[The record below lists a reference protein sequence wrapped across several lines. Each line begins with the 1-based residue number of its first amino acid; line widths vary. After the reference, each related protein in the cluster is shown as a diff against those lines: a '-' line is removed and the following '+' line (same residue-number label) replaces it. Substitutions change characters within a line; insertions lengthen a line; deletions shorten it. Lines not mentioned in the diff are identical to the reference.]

1 MSELNTRGND
11 PLQHNLAGP
20 LDTLLHAADTG
31 LGRVVEKS
39 WLLSQRVCDAQGRFE
54 VLPDGHFGVGIALS
68 NSGCQLVVG
77 GPITKRIRPHVGK
90 AEIYWLRFR
99 PGVLPRLADVSPRDL
114 IDAPGI
120 ALDCV
125 KHVEIEALKE
135 QVVKATSTRARLET
149 LGRFFGYLGDV
160 RACQDHRC
168 RQILAM
174 VDRLDGRINVL
185 GLSREFGLS
194 ARTIQ
199 RTLMDQVGLSPKQLI
214 LNVRLQRTLAKLGS
228 AASGTCHADLA
239 TECGY
244 ADQSHMIHDFKRLAG
259 RSPGSF

>member
-1 MSELNTRGND
+1 MRQD
-11 PLQHNLAGP
+11 VAGP
-20 LDTLLHAADTG
+20 LDTLLHAPDAG

-39 WLLSQRVCDAQGRFE
+39 WLLSPRVCDAQGRFE
-54 VLPDGHFGVGIALS
+54 VLPDGHFGVGVALS
-68 NSGCQLVVG
+68 SSGCQLVVG
-77 GPITKRIRPHVGK
+77 GPITERIRPHVGK
-90 AEIYWLRFR
+90 TEIYWLRFR

-120 ALDCV
+120 VLDRV

-135 QVVKATSTRARLET
+135 QLARATGARARLET
-149 LGRFFGYLGDV
+149 LGRFFDHLGDA

-185 GLSREFGLS
+185 GLSGEFGLS

-199 RTLMDQVGLSPKQLI
+199 RTLLDQVGLTPKQLI
-214 LNVRLQRTLAKLGS
+214 MNVRLQRTLARLRLTKPGRS
-228 AASGTCHADLA
+228 LA
-239 TECGY
+239 HLAIECGY
-244 ADQSHMIHDFKRLAG
+244 ADQSHMIHDFQRLAG
-259 RSPGSF
+259 RPPGSF